1 MEHKGRPIM
10 MDKRKLDDAVD
21 KFSVEQQIYKFSM
34 IMHIAGVKYL
44 EPHT

>member
-1 MEHKGRPIM
+1 M

-21 KFSVEQQIYKFSM
+21 KFSVEQQIYKFNT

-44 EPHT
+44 EPYT